1 MLIKNNTMKKFYTL
15 ILMMSLSLFTFAQTF
30 VSEDFSSGQMPPA
43 DWTIDG
49 YATQWESSSS
59 TKAGGGA
66 PEAHF
71 TYVQSVGVSRL
82 ISPAVDLTGIT
93 SVNVRFNQ
101 FYDNYSGTD
110 PKVGVATRSGGGD
123 WNIAWELGP
132 SGDIGPENRIVEI
145 TNADVGASDFQ
156 FCIYIDGNFYNMD
169 NWFIDDIF
177 LYAPLTL
184 DGELARIT
192 TSSYVSGAA
201 EITGVV
207 SNYGIE
213 TITAIDINW
222 QITDGDINTTSISD
236 ISIAST
242 ESYDFICDQLFEFP
256 IGEYELSVWIS
267 NINGGDDN
275 DPNNDLLTKHINVI
289 SFIDSHNPLFEEFTS
304 STCPPCATFNNS
316 FVPWVADHDDDIVL
330 VKYQMDWPGS
340 GDPYYIA
347 DAGVRR
353 QYYGVTSVPALFGD
367 GLTAATSMPGVTDFY
382 DAAIEVPS
390 FFSIVGTH
398 TISGTV
404 IDINTTILPYA
415 NVTDNKLFVVVFE
428 KITTGNI
435 GSNGETEFHHV
446 MMSMVT
452 GPEGLAAEFT
462 DREPYTFTGQVDL
475 AGTFIEEYD
484 DLDVAIFVQNNSSHV
499 VNQAAYSSGDVTL
512 ATEDKL
518 NEVAIDGTTFGDF
531 DSDILEYNIELPDGT
546 TEVPVITGIA
556 IDDNARVIVVPANE
570 LPGTSII
577 DVFAED
583 LTTHKRYIFNF
594 TVLTGV
600 DNPTASNVKVYPNP
614 STGQFYITG
623 INDANIDI
631 FNISGQKV
639 AEYKNS
645 NGKMNLSNLNNGI
658 YFLKINSD
666 QSIITKRISIN
677 K

>member
-1 MLIKNNTMKKFYTL
+1 MKKFYTL

-30 VSEDFSSGQMPPA
+30 VSENFSSGQMPPA

-49 YATQWESSSS
+49 FATQWESSSS
-59 TKAGGGA
+59 TKAGGDA

-71 TYVQSVGVSRL
+71 TYVQSIGVSRL
-82 ISPAVDLTGIT
+82 VSPVVDLSGIT

-101 FYDNYSGTD
+101 FYDNYDGTD
-110 PKVGVATRSGGGD
+110 PKLGVATRSGGGD

-145 TNADVGASDFQ
+145 TNSDVGANDFQ

-169 NWFIDDIF
+169 NWFVDDIF
-177 LYAPLTL
+177 LYTPLQL
-184 DGELARIT
+184 DGELARIS
-192 TSSYVSGAA
+192 TSSYISGAA

-213 TITAIDINW
+213 TITAINVNW
-222 QITDGDINTTSISD
+222 QVAEGDINTTSFSD
-236 ISIAST
+236 LSIAST
-242 ESYDFICDQLFEFP
+242 ESYNFTCDQLFEFP
-256 IGEYELSVWIS
+256 IGEYELKVWIS

-275 DPNNDLLTKHINVI
+275 DPNNNLLTKHINVI
-289 SFIDSHNPLFEEFTS
+289 SSIDSRLPLFEEFTS
-304 STCPPCATFNNS
+304 STCGPCASFNTS
-316 FVPWVADHDDDIVL
+316 FVPWVTDHEDEIVL
-330 VKYQMDWPGS
+330 VKYQMNWPGA

-353 QYYGVTSVPALFGD
+353 NYYGVSGVPALFGD
-367 GLTAATSMPGVTDFY
+367 GLTVATSTTDINSFF
-382 DAAIEVPS
+382 DAANGVPS

-398 TISGTV
+398 SISGTV

-428 KITTGNI
+428 NVTTGNVA
-435 GSNGETEFHHV
+435 SNGETEFHHV
-446 MMSMVT
+446 MMEMVT
-452 GPEGLAAEFT
+452 GPEGLAVDFT
-462 DREPYTFTGQVDL
+462 DREPYTFTEQVDL
-475 AGTFIEEYD
+475 SGTFVEEYD
-484 DLDVAIFVQNNSSHV
+484 DLNVAIFVQHNSSHI

-512 ATEDKL
+512 GTEDKL
-518 NEVAIDGTTFGDF
+518 NEVAIDGTTFTDF
-531 DSDILEYNIELPDGT
+531 DSDVLEYNIELPEGT
-546 TEVPVITGIA
+546 TEVPTMTGIPM
-556 IDDNARVIVVPANE
+556 DDNARVIVVPANE
-570 LPGTSII
+570 LAGTSTI

-583 LTTHKRYIFNF
+583 LAIHKKYIFNF

-600 DNPTASNVKVYPNP
+600 DNHTTSNVKVYPNP
-614 STGQFYITG
+614 STGQFYITE
-623 INDANIDI
+623 INNANIDI

-645 NGKMNLSNLNNGI
+645 NGKINLSNLNNGV

-666 QSIITKRISIN
+666 QNIITKRISIN